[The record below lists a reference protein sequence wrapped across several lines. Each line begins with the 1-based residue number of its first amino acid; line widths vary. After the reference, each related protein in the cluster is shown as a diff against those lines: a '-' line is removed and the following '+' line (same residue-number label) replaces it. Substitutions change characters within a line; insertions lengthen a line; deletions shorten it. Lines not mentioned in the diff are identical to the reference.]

1 MKKRNRLLALLLA
14 CLCLLSLVGCGNSGK
29 EDNEKE
35 DEPEK
40 TPEYTAATTDNNIYR
55 SEFAGL
61 TATLGADWQV
71 LTQAEIAQVVGLT
84 AELTTSEDYKKAL
97 SSGQSVFDLYAMT
110 ATGSSVNITVGDV
123 GVLYGK
129 LLDTDVL
136 AQTTSPQLVAVLESM
151 GLSDVQAEVTKIT
164 FAGAQEAAVNLTGT
178 MQGVTMYETQVY
190 KKVGNYVYSI
200 TACTYGED
208 GTADILALFQSL

>member
-1 MKKRNRLLALLLA
+1 MKKRTRLLALLLA

-29 EDNEKE
+29 VDGEKD
-35 DEPEK
+35 DEPAK
-40 TPEYTAATTDNNIYR
+40 TPEYTAATTDNNVYR

-71 LTQAEIAQVVGLT
+71 LTQAEIADVVGLT
-84 AELTTSEDYKKAL
+84 AELTTDEDFKNAL
-97 SSGQSVFDLYAMT
+97 SSGETVFDLYAIT
-110 ATGSSVNITVGDV
+110 ATGASLNITVGDL

-129 LLDTDVL
+129 LLDMDVL
-136 AQTTSPQLVAVLESM
+136 AQTASSQLVGLLESM

-164 FAGAQEAAVNLTGT
+164 FAGTQEAAVDLTGT
-178 MQGVTMYETQVY
+178 TQGVTMYETQVY
-190 KKVGNYVYSI
+190 KKVGNYYYAI